1 MRDFIPD
8 FVERLLSIVASSLS
22 EFADRENADIISA
35 REKQDFL
42 FIISA
47 FNNATELDSPS

>member
-8 FVERLLSIVASSLS
+8 FVERLLSIVAFSLS
-22 EFADRENADIISA
+22 EFADRENADVISA